1 MAHRSSGNEPSGPTT
16 RPLTF
21 GPYRLEGP
29 DGLLWRRGRVV
40 PLPPKATC
48 VLWALVSRAG
58 QLVTKQTLLELGWP
72 DTAVGEAVLTV
83 SIRALREVLDDD
95 RRQPRYIE
103 TVHRRGYRFVAR
115 VDAGAGEQAPPTAP
129 AAATPPSVPV
139 NEAPAPSPNA
149 CVGRGAELARLRQA
163 FEAAGRG
170 HRQMIF
176 VAGDPGIGK
185 TSLIDAFVAELR
197 RGQTIRVGR
206 GQCVEQYGAG
216 EAYLPLLEVL
226 VGLGVGPGAA
236 EVVAGL
242 RQHAPTW
249 LAQLPALLPR
259 AERDA
264 LRRQVEGF
272 TRPRMLGELA
282 DLADALAAA
291 CPMVWVLEDLHW
303 SDTST
308 VEALAIIARRRV
320 RAPLLVIGSYRP
332 VELILRQHP
341 LKAAKEE
348 LRGHGQCAEIVL
360 GPLSDAAVADYLT
373 RRAPGA
379 SAPPDVT
386 AFVQRRTQ
394 GHPLFM
400 ATLADHLVAEGM
412 LAAVAAPARGDRL
425 AAMADEIPE
434 EVQAFIGA
442 QVERLSP
449 RERTILEAASAAGTR
464 FRAASVAAA
473 LDGPA
478 AEIEA
483 ACDALAER
491 GQFLEDCGVDEWPDG
506 TTSSEYQFRHALYH
520 AALYRRIGSG
530 RQARLH
536 RAIGLQLEKVWGD
549 RAPEMAAELA
559 LHFEWGRDVERAV
572 GYRRQAAT
580 NALQRWAYPEA
591 LDHVARGLDLIGT
604 DASASDQRAQEREL
618 QILRGS
624 VLIATQGPASPD
636 VARAF
641 DRARELCQPGEDS
654 SQLFTVLRGQWI
666 SHCSRG
672 QLRLARGLGQE
683 LQSLGQH
690 KNDAAVLVEA
700 YRALC
705 GVSIHMGE
713 PEVALAHA
721 EQGVALYHAWDH
733 RSFAWRPQEPGVACL
748 CYASYALWYLGYADQ
763 ALARVRQ
770 AVALA
775 RELAQPHAQPRT
787 LYSLA
792 LVHQLRREAA
802 TAHVEAEAAVKLSTD
817 LGFPLYEA
825 WGRGVDGWSLVV
837 QGQGKEGVRQMDQ
850 GLLAAEAIGVEL
862 CRPYFLARLA
872 EAHASLGQ
880 IESGFRVL
888 RKALEVVEKNE
899 ERTWEAEIHR
909 LHGDLMLLEA
919 GIEGRPRPV
928 SRRGREAMAPSPSPE
943 TRPASRRPGGRGVSE
958 IREAESRAEASF
970 RRAIGVARHQGARS
984 LELRAATSLGR
995 LWHRQGRRA
1004 EARDLLD
1011 PVYAWFTEGF
1021 DTADLAEAKQLTET
1035 LA

>member
-1 MAHRSSGNEPSGPTT
+1 MSSANQPGG

-95 RRQPRYIE
+95 RSQPRYIE

-115 VDAGAGEQAPPTAP
+115 VDADTGEQALSTAP
-129 AAATPPSVPV
+129 VAAMAPPDPV
-139 NEAPAPSPNA
+139 NEAPALSPYA
-149 CVGRGAELARLRQA
+149 CVGRDAELAQLRRA
-163 FEAAGRG
+163 FEAATRG
-170 HRQMIF
+170 HRQTIF
-176 VAGDPGIGK
+176 VAGEPGIGK
-185 TSLIDAFVAELR
+185 TSVIDAFVAELR
-197 RGQTIRVGR
+197 RGRTVRIGR

-216 EAYLPLLEVL
+216 EPYLPLLEVL
-226 VGLGVGPGAA
+226 GGLGVGAGAA

-249 LAQLPALLPR
+249 LAHLPGLLPR

-264 LRRQVEGF
+264 LRRQMEGF

-291 CPMVWVLEDLHW
+291 DPMVWVLEDLHW

-308 VEALAIIARRRV
+308 VEALAIIARRRAH
-320 RAPLLVIGSYRP
+320 APLLVVGSYRP

-348 LRGHGQCAEIVL
+348 LRGHGQCTEIVL

-373 RRAPGA
+373 RRAPGV

-394 GHPLFM
+394 GHPIFM
-400 ATLADHLVAEGM
+400 ATLADYLVAEGM
-412 LAAVAAPARGDRL
+412 LAGLAAPARGDRL
-425 AAMADEIPE
+425 AAMATEIPE
-434 EVQAFIGA
+434 EVQSFIEA
-442 QVERLSP
+442 QTGRLSS
-449 RERTILEAASAAGTR
+449 RERTILEAASAVGTR
-464 FRAASVAAA
+464 FRADSVAAA
-473 LDGPA
+473 LGSEA
-478 AEIEA
+478 SEIETV
-483 ACDALAER
+483 CDALAER
-491 GQFLEDCGVDEWPDG
+491 DHFLEDSGVAERPDG

-520 AALYRRIGSG
+520 AALYRRLGSG
-530 RQARLH
+530 RLVRLH
-536 RAIGLQLEKVWGD
+536 RAIGLQLEKAWGG
-549 RAPEMAAELA
+549 RASEIAAELA
-559 LHFEWGRDVERAV
+559 LHFEWGRDVQRAV

-591 LDHVARGLDLIGT
+591 LDHVARGLHLLGT
-604 DASASDQRAQEREL
+604 GASAADQRTQEREL

-624 VLIATQGPASPD
+624 VLVATQGPASPD

-641 DRARELCQPGEDS
+641 DRARELCEPGENS

-683 LQSLGQH
+683 LLRLGQL
-690 KNDAAVLVEA
+690 KNDAAFLVEA
-700 YRALC
+700 HRALSA
-705 GVSIHMGE
+705 VSIHVGE
-713 PEVALAHA
+713 PEMALAHA
-721 EQGVALYHAWDH
+721 EQGVAMYRPSEH
-733 RSFAWRPQEPGVACL
+733 RTVAWRPQEPGVACL
-748 CYASYALWYLGYADQ
+748 CYASYALWHLGYADQ

-775 RELAQPHAQPRT
+775 RELGQPHARVRT
-787 LYSLA
+787 IFSLA

-802 TAHVEAEAAVKLSTD
+802 TAHVEAEATVKLSMD

-825 WGRGVDGWSLVV
+825 WGRQVDGWALVV
-837 QGQGKEGVRQMDQ
+837 HSQGKEGVRQIDQ
-850 GLLAAEAIGVEL
+850 GRLEAETIGVEL
-862 CRPYFLARLA
+862 YRPYFLARLA

-880 IESGFRVL
+880 IESGLRVL
-888 RKALEVVEKNE
+888 RNALEIVEKNE

-909 LHGDLMLLEA
+909 LQGSLVLLKA
-919 GIEGRPRPV
+919 GIEGPLGLA
-928 SRRGREAMAPSPSPE
+928 SARGRAAPAPSRSLG
-943 TRPASRRPGGRGVSE
+943 TGPASGRGGSD
-958 IREAESRAEASF
+958 IREAESQAEACF
-970 RRAIGVARHQGARS
+970 RRAMEVAHRQGARS

-995 LWHRQGRRA
+995 LWRRQGRRA
-1004 EARDLLD
+1004 EGRDLLE

-1021 DTADLAEAKQLTET
+1021 DTADLTEARQLAET